1 MPTRRRAPVIVE
13 SLLYDLASMGRA
25 NDIGS
30 YFERLTKKG
39 AGGRRTTDERPPVT
53 ERVRDVIAKGREVT
67 KRATE
72 RRPSGASPKQPR
84 ASDPDIVVVEYTPA
98 IDGDPDPGD
107 VVWSWVP
114 YEEDPAQGKDRPV
127 IVIGRRGDTL
137 VGIPLTTKPDDRE
150 LQVEVGTGDWDPKRR
165 PSYARIWR
173 MVDVDTSGMRREGAV
188 LPRDRF
194 DRVIV
199 AVERHYDIRRV
210 ETTTASRRSRRAT
223 DDEYDY

>member
-1 MPTRRRAPVIVE
+1 M

-25 NDIGS
+25 NDIGK
-30 YFERLTKKG
+30 YVERITKQG
-39 AGGRRTTDERPPVT
+39 TGGRRTTEQRPPVKD
-53 ERVRDVIAKGREVT
+53 RVRDVIAKGREVT
-67 KRATE
+67 KRTTGRKPARTSDE
-72 RRPSGASPKQPR
+72 RQA
-84 ASDPDIVVVEYTPA
+84 ADPVVVEYTPA

-107 VVWSWVP
+107 VGWSWVP
-114 YEEDPAQGKDRPV
+114 YEEDPTQGKDRPV
-127 IVIGRRGDTL
+127 IVIGRRGNTL

-150 LQVEVGTGDWDPKRR
+150 MQVEVGTGDWDPKRR

-173 MVDVDTSGMRREGAV
+173 MVDVDAAGMRREGAV

-194 DRVIV
+194 DRVIA

-210 ETTTASRRSRRAT
+210 DTTTASRRSGRAT